1 MAFELAELSLDE
13 EGVLRIFGHAAD
25 GRGPELAVG
34 GSAVSLAEGA
44 LISPDGT
51 LIRRMP
57 SATSMSAAS
66 SSNGVDMNSMPAAAQ
81 RATSASCSASPHRP
95 APTLKAAGN

>member
-1 MAFELAELSLDE
+1 PFPETVASVAFELAELSLDE

-51 LIRRMP
+51 FE
-57 SATSMSAAS
+57 AY
-66 SSNGVDMNSMPAAAQ
+66 
-81 RATSASCSASPHRP
+81 RAGF
-95 APTLKAAGN
+95 AG